1 MGQHRV
7 PTRRMGFRTAP
18 LSLEDA
24 KRLIQQYVD
33 HYNHVRLPQ
42 RDRVRGAE
50 PHTQG
55 SASRDPRGARPE
67 AGSGSPAA
75 PNCDGARRTGQ
86 MAIPRATEPFVNHGE
101 VQVFRRS
108 PVEIG
113 LLPT

>member
-1 MGQHRV
+1 M
-7 PTRRMGFRTAP
+7 
-18 LSLEDA
+18 EDA

-50 PHTQG
+50 RHAQG

-67 AGSGSPAA
+67 AGSGSPVA

-86 MAIPRATEPFVNHGE
+86 MATPRANGTVREPWGSASVSSLACGN
-101 VQVFRRS
+101 RALAC
-108 PVEIG
+108 VESF
-113 LLPT
+113 LLMCG